1 MHRLR
6 TRLRLLLALG
16 CLLLVPALA
25 AAQAVPAGI
34 PRGSEPATVVSVTDG
49 DTLKVQLANGTIE
62 PLRLIGIDAPETVDP
77 NRPDGCFGAEAA
89 IRLKQLL
96 PKGRQVWLE
105 MDTSDRDRFDRLLRY
120 VWVEKQD
127 GGVYLVNE
135 VLVRDGYAITK
146 RYPPDTKR
154 ATQLEKAQVRA
165 QKKQVGMW
173 SACDLALPTPSPT
186 PASSSDAIGISA
198 GQGCD
203 KSYPTLC
210 IPIGSPDLDC
220 GDITARRF
228 PVLPPDQHRFD
239 GDHDGIGCESG

>member
-1 MHRLR
+1 
-6 TRLRLLLALG
+6 LLLALG